1 MSDDTKALVER
12 RDNQRYDVIYSSS
25 QECYLEPHH
34 CREWDESGGC
44 YGFNSRHGFSK
55 EEALAQQILYYVNV
69 VTDLEMQL
77 HKLRDG
83 EHNELE

>member
-1 MSDDTKALVER
+1 MS
-12 RDNQRYDVIYSSS
+12 DNQRYDVIYSSS
-25 QECYLEPHH
+25 QECYLEPHF

-55 EEALAQQILYYVNV
+55 AEGLEQQIEYYSTVISV
-69 VTDLEMQL
+69 LKTQL